1 MGDLDLT
8 EFWGNDDLQKLAREA
23 DFDAERMASSM
34 LEELSDVEREWLDEG
49 EEAEDYMEDIQEL
62 AEKVCE
68 HSYNESGSYQD
79 EASQDE
85 DEDSPSEDEEASLDE
100 DEAAVLH
107 RLLERK
113 GPDAV
118 LREVKA
124 QQEEFDGAELEW
136 KWHLEDE
143 HGNTGWVGQLEQGT
157 KRSAGYEF
165 FESDDE
171 DEDYDEDEE
180 EDEPPVKR
188 RCYPVMYEHER
199 ADYVRWRGGR

>member
-68 HSYNESGSYQD
+68 QSYNESGSYQD

-100 DEAAVLH
+100 DC
-107 RLLERK
+107 LLYTSPSPR
-113 GPDAV
+113 D
-118 LREVKA
+118 
-124 QQEEFDGAELEW
+124 
-136 KWHLEDE
+136 
-143 HGNTGWVGQLEQGT
+143 
-157 KRSAGYEF
+157 KRQSRMPSSA
-165 FESDDE
+165 
-171 DEDYDEDEE
+171 
-180 EDEPPVKR
+180 
-188 RCYPVMYEHER
+188 
-199 ADYVRWRGGR
+199 